1 MACFMML
8 CCVDEVESILSR
20 CLTKVY
26 KRLEQHSYTVYRIT
40 QFTVM
45 TQTDDSDDNVDSN
58 YTVYSDDT
66 HR

>member
-26 KRLEQHSYTVYRIT
+26 KRLEQHFRCYRFCYVCLERDLMGMSII
-40 QFTVM
+40 TVM
-45 TQTDDSDDNVDSN
+45 TQTADSDNTNS
-58 YTVYSDDT
+58 
-66 HR
+66 